1 MPGVHPAEQ
10 APVDGASIR
19 SEPAVALRELLAIRE
34 IAHAL
39 LQADSPDDVY
49 QFALDRVTPLLG
61 AAFSLVLRLDA
72 DGELLRPVAQHEWP
86 SAHRGWIGA
95 LRVRVGRGPSGTAVA
110 EGRVVEVEDVFADP
124 ASAEWHDIA
133 RELGF
138 RSIVA
143 APLVGRHGATGAV
156 AFYFAHET
164 QVTDEQRA
172 LVRVVCEQLAATVDK
187 AALIEELRRANGA
200 LAEANAELER
210 QAERAARERR
220 GAATDRRA
228 FVRALREA
236 VGAEGGG
243 EDPSRLAAV
252 RALVAVAESWW
263 PDATLGDGTA
273 GGVSDDVDA
282 RAPLLAVAQRWRRLA
297 RAVPLV
303 VREPVVRLPSV
314 RTQERWLVR
323 LLDLVVGRAVADALV
338 AGGTVTADI
347 ELERGFVAY
356 RVDWRRVAATGAA
369 TAPAAADAVTTHGPD
384 DAMVLA
390 RCTRFDEALMQ
401 RLATRLGGHLRH
413 ESSGHDDQAR
423 SLLVVLPLDAGPA
436 VLDADAS
443 PDSISQAT

>member
-1 MPGVHPAEQ
+1 MPGVHPPERVPFA
-10 APVDGASIR
+10 GASIR

-49 QFALDRVTPLLG
+49 RFALDRVTPLLG

-72 DGELLRPVAQHEWP
+72 DGELLRPVAQLEWP
-86 SAHRGWIGA
+86 SVHRGWIGA

-124 ASAEWHDIA
+124 ASAAWHDIA

-143 APLVGRHGATGAV
+143 APLVGRHRATGAV
-156 AFYFAHET
+156 AFYFARET

-187 AALIEELRRANGA
+187 AALIEERRRANGA

-236 VGAEGGG
+236 
-243 EDPSRLAAV
+243 
-252 RALVAVAESWW
+252 
-263 PDATLGDGTA
+263 
-273 GGVSDDVDA
+273 
-282 RAPLLAVAQRWRRLA
+282 
-297 RAVPLV
+297 
-303 VREPVVRLPSV
+303 
-314 RTQERWLVR
+314 
-323 LLDLVVGRAVADALV
+323 
-338 AGGTVTADI
+338 
-347 ELERGFVAY
+347 
-356 RVDWRRVAATGAA
+356 
-369 TAPAAADAVTTHGPD
+369 APAAAAAAAESATMRGPD
-384 DAMVLA
+384 DAMVPA
-390 RCTRFDEALMQ
+390 RRTRFDEALMQ

-443 PDSISQAT
+443 LDSISQTT